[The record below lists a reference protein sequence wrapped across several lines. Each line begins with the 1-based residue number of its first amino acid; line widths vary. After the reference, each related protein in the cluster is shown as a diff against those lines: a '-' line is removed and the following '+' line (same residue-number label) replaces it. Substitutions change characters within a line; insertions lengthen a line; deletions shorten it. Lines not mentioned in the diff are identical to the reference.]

1 MPFSILL
8 HLVSCKIYVSKY
20 CLISIRK
27 RKRKFQFDVS
37 INPNMQNKM
46 FKSGK
51 IK

>member
-1 MPFSILL
+1 MAESLENRGKL
-8 HLVSCKIYVSKY
+8 RE
-20 CLISIRK
+20 LIDK
-27 RKRKFQFDVS
+27 PQFDVS